1 MQHNYTTSEE
11 TILQS
16 MRWKDT
22 YLDLLDQRLL
32 PEHIVYLKLET
43 AEDVWEA
50 IRHLKV
56 RGAPAI
62 GIAAAYGLFLG
73 IRGYEQP
80 DLTISNHSQLLHLL
94 EQITTTAQFLSTAR
108 PTAVNLFW
116 ALERLKNKAA
126 SLIEH
131 DKTLSTEQIKQALLI
146 EAKLVQKEDEHVCR
160 MIGEHGLSLFQ
171 DGMGILTH
179 CNAGGLAT
187 ARYGTALAPMYLAK
201 EMGMNLKIFADET
214 RPVLQG
220 ARLTAFEL
228 QQAGIDVTLICDNM
242 AGMIM
247 SKGWIQAVIV
257 GTDRVAANGDV
268 ANKIGTY
275 SVAVLAKA
283 HGIPFYVACPLSTID
298 MSTATG
304 ADIPIEEREADE
316 ITLGFG
322 KRTAPEGIKVYN
334 PSFDI
339 TPNEYVTAIIT
350 EKGIIHPPFSEQL
363 EQLFRHGGESHE

>member
-1 MQHNYTTSEE
+1 MSSNNQLNSQQQPLSSLQWEE
-11 TILQS
+11 DHLI
-16 MRWKDT
+16 
-22 YLDLLDQRLL
+22 LLDQRLL
-32 PEHIVYLKLET
+32 PNSIVMLNLYT
-43 AEDVWEA
+43 AEEVWDA
-50 IRHLKV
+50 IHTMKV

-62 GIAAAYGLFLG
+62 GIAAAYGIVLG
-73 IRGYEQP
+73 ARNNNANNTDNDVKDWLKHIIDVSSY
-80 DLTISNHSQLLHLL
+80 LATS
-94 EQITTTAQFLSTAR
+94 R

-116 ALERLKNKAA
+116 ALDRMKDKATA
-126 SLIEH
+126 
-131 DKTLSTEQIKQALLI
+131 
-146 EAKLVQKEDEHVCR
+146 LVQEGHEIVQLNELLLSEAHAIQTEDEEVCR
-160 MIGEHGLSLFQ
+160 LIGEHALPLFH
-171 DGMGILTH
+171 DGMGVLTH

-187 ARYGTALAPMYLAK
+187 AKYGTALAPMYLAH
-201 EMGMNLKIFADET
+201 EQGIHLKVYADET

-242 AGMIM
+242 AGMVM
-247 SKGWIQAVIV
+247 NKGWIEAVIV

-298 MSTATG
+298 LLTETG
-304 ADIPIEEREADE
+304 DDIPIEERPAEE
-316 ITLGFG
+316 VTEGFG

-334 PSFDI
+334 PAFDV

-350 EKGIIHPPFSEQL
+350 EKGIIRAPFKQNL
-363 EQLFRHGGESHE
+363 AALFADATI